1 MSEEKCS
8 ASASSAWLDVAAA
21 TRDSTRARKKS
32 IAIETTMIAK
42 AAAVASTAW
51 PWPPN
56 RRWLASHA
64 TTPDSTNS
72 SAVSASA
79 DTLSILPWP

>member
-1 MSEEKCS
+1 MQRVGFERLARGLVRHPVEQPRAEEI
-8 ASASSAWLDVAAA
+8 DHD
-21 TRDSTRARKKS
+21 RDGDDREGPS
-32 IAIETTMIAK
+32 
-42 AAAVASTAW
+42 VASTAW

-56 RRWLASHA
+56 SRCAASQI

-79 DTLSILPWP
+79 ATLSTLP